1 MTYRVVGWSTGNVGR
16 RAIGAI
22 ARRRNMELV
31 GLWVHSPDKVGVD
44 AGTLAGMEPIGVAA
58 TNDIDALL
66 ALKPDCVCY
75 TAQGEE
81 YGDRAIREIA
91 RILEAGIN
99 VVTSSS
105 YSMIHPASMRA
116 EWRELLEAAA
126 LKGGATAYSTGIE
139 PGYADD
145 QLTVVLAMMSETIES
160 VRIQEFYQ
168 YDGYNARGALEGMGF
183 ALPADQPSQYDQP
196 GHLTSVWGGSVRLL
210 ADRLGM
216 KLDRIRENYER
227 LPTPRTL
234 EVACGTIEAGT
245 TGALRF
251 QTIGVVDGRDAIIIE
266 HINRMAADLAP
277 EWPNAAKNGTYRVT
291 FEGNPGFTC
300 DVAFATPTGGMVA
313 HTMLLVNAIP
323 YVCDAPPGLVTTED
337 LPIAMPVF

>member
-1 MTYRVVGWSTGNVGR
+1 MAYRVVSWSTGNVGR

-22 ARRRNMELV
+22 TRRSNLELV

-44 AGTLAGMEPIGVAA
+44 AGTLAGIDPVGVAA
-58 TNDIDALL
+58 TNDVEALL

-81 YGDRAIREIA
+81 FGDRAIREMA

-139 PGYADD
+139 PGFADD
-145 QLTVVLAMMSETIES
+145 QLAVVLAMLSETIEL
-160 VRIQEFYQ
+160 VRVQEFFE
-168 YDGYNARGALEGMGF
+168 YDRYDVRDVLEGMGF
-183 ALPADQPSQYDQP
+183 ALPADQPSKYDQP

-210 ADRLGM
+210 AERLGM
-216 KLDRIRENYER
+216 KLDGIRENYER
-227 LPTPRTL
+227 IPTPRTL

-245 TGALRF
+245 TGAIRF

-266 HINRMAADLAP
+266 HINRMASDLAP
-277 EWPNAAKNGTYRVT
+277 DWPHAAKNGTYRVT
-291 FEGNPGFTC
+291 FEGNPAFTC
-300 DVAFATPTGGMVA
+300 DIAFETPVGGMTA
-313 HTMLLVNAIP
+313 HAMLLVNAIP
-323 YVCDAPPGLVTTED
+323 YVCDAAPGLVTTED
-337 LPIAMPVF
+337 LPIAVPII

>member
-1 MTYRVVGWSTGNVGR
+1 
-16 RAIGAI
+16 
-22 ARRRNMELV
+22 
-31 GLWVHSPDKVGVD
+31 
-44 AGTLAGMEPIGVAA
+44 
-58 TNDIDALL
+58 
-66 ALKPDCVCY
+66 LKPDCVCY

-81 YGDRAIREIA
+81 FGDRAIREMA

-116 EWRELLEAAA
+116 DWRELLEAAA

-139 PGYADD
+139 PGFADD
-145 QLTVVLAMMSETIES
+145 QLAVVLAMMSETIES
-160 VRIQEFYQ
+160 VRVQEFFL
-168 YDGYNARGALEGMGF
+168 YDRYDARAVLEGMGF
-183 ALPADQPSQYDQP
+183 AIPTDQPSQYNKP

-216 KLDRIRENYER
+216 KLDHIRENYER
-227 LPTPRTL
+227 VPTPRTL

-277 EWPNAAKNGTYRVT
+277 DWPNAAKNGTYRVT

-300 DVAFATPTGGMVA
+300 DLAFETPAGGMTA
-313 HTMLLVNAIP
+313 HGMLLVNAIP
-323 YVCDAPPGLVTTED
+323 YVCEAAPGLVTSED
-337 LPIAMPVF
+337 LPIAVPIF